1 MDQSILELIP
11 VDGSRYGDG
20 RVLVVEQLQEAH
32 DEKIPCFLFWCSL
45 SRNRQCIPRRWWII
59 FFGSAEIH
67 WDQRLRR
74 HGDKPNSLY
83 EALILDTSN
92 VLLTRL

>member
-32 DEKIPCFLFWCSL
+32 DEKDTRASCFGAPYLEIDNVSPDVGGLSSL
-45 SRNRQCIPRRWWII
+45 AARRYT
-59 FFGSAEIH
+59 G
-67 WDQRLRR
+67 DQRLRR
-74 HGDKPNSLY
+74 HGGQTKLF
-83 EALILDTSN
+83 
-92 VLLTRL
+92 V